1 MTVHNTP
8 YLPYSF
14 QVSVDIPVPVADPLS
29 LGLPPDAGMGSKIRL
44 STARGGQDTPLAR
57 VFAPRS
63 GQPGVR
69 KAPSLFWI
77 LDGPSDGRLCSVR
90 PVDRDIHEVYAADG
104 TLLAT
109 VTRRA
114 GRVVPWP
121 RRVRWSARLTTSP
134 QSVTGKVG
142 TWYSWGVYVVTS
154 PIWFLY
160 MVFSVLLSHWEGA
173 ADDPSFGS
181 PARTCWRVRG
191 NGTALDYRGIGQ
203 KTYHFD
209 PRRLDLRVA
218 YALAVLR
225 TWEAKDQVMAHLSK
239 RKDKAHGEVGRE
251 PAS

>member
-63 GQPGVR
+63 GQPGFAR
-69 KAPSLFWI
+69 RPRSSGSSTGRATGGCAPSARWT
-77 LDGPSDGRLCSVR
+77 GTSTRSTPPTAPSWPQSPD
-90 PVDRDIHEVYAADG
+90 
-104 TLLAT
+104 
-109 VTRRA
+109 A